1 MLQSTYPLGCLIHHY
16 HFMNQLNAIRKRL
29 MEQKKSLFQK
39 YPIKEL
45 AIFGSYAREEQ
56 SPKSDLDVLVEFHSR
71 VGSEFIELGDELE
84 ELLGIKVDLV
94 SKKGI
99 KPRYLEQIKDELIYV

>member
-1 MLQSTYPLGCLIHHY
+1 M
-16 HFMNQLNAIRKRL
+16 RL
-29 MEQKKSLFQK
+29 LEQKKSLFQK

-56 SPKSDLDVLVEFHSR
+56 SPKSDLDVLVEFHSPI
-71 VGSEFIELGDELE
+71 GSAFIELGDELE

-99 KPRYLEQIKDELIYV
+99 KPRYFERIKENLLYI

>member
-1 MLQSTYPLGCLIHHY
+1 LAQIHLY
-16 HFMNQLNAIRKRL
+16 SISIQRIMNQVPAIKNRL
-29 MEQKKSLFQK
+29 LDHKKSLFQK

-45 AIFGSYAREEQ
+45 AIFGSYARNEQ
-56 SPKSDLDVLVEFHSR
+56 SPTSDLDLLVEFHSR

-84 ELLGIKVDLV
+84 DLLGIKVELV

-99 KPRYLEQIKDELIYV
+99 KPRSLEQIKGELIYV

>member
-1 MLQSTYPLGCLIHHY
+1 
-16 HFMNQLNAIRKRL
+16 

-71 VGSEFIELGDELE
+71 VGSEFIELGE

-94 SKKGI
+94 SKNGI
-99 KPRYLEQIKDELIYV
+99 KLRYFERIKENLLYI

>member
-1 MLQSTYPLGCLIHHY
+1 
-16 HFMNQLNAIRKRL
+16 MNQLNTIKKSL

-56 SPKSDLDVLVEFHSR
+56 NPKSDLDILVEFHSS

-84 ELLGIKVDLV
+84 ELLGYQSGFDF
-94 SKKGI
+94 KK
-99 KPRYLEQIKDELIYV
+99 RN

>member
-1 MLQSTYPLGCLIHHY
+1 M
-16 HFMNQLNAIRKRL
+16 RL
-29 MEQKKSLFQK
+29 LEQKKSLFQK

-94 SKKGI
+94 SKNGI
-99 KPRYLEQIKDELIYV
+99 KPRYFERIKENILYI

>member
-1 MLQSTYPLGCLIHHY
+1 MAELDSSRIPTQRI
-16 HFMNQLNAIRKRL
+16 MNQVTAIKNRL
-29 MEQKKSLFQK
+29 LDHKKSLFQK

-45 AIFGSYAREEQ
+45 AIFGSYARNEQ
-56 SPKSDLDVLVEFHSR
+56 SPTSDLDLLVEFHSQ

-84 ELLGIKVDLV
+84 DLLGIKVDLV

-99 KPRYLEQIKDELIYV
+99 KPRYFDRIKEELLFL

>member
-1 MLQSTYPLGCLIHHY
+1 
-16 HFMNQLNAIRKRL
+16 

-56 SPKSDLDVLVEFHSR
+56 NPKSDLDILVEFHSS

-84 ELLGIKVDLV
+84 ELLDIKVDLV

-99 KPRYLEQIKDELIYV
+99 KPRYLEVIKKELVFV

>member
-1 MLQSTYPLGCLIHHY
+1 LDH
-16 HFMNQLNAIRKRL
+16 
-29 MEQKKSLFQK
+29 KKSLFQK

-45 AIFGSYAREEQ
+45 AIFGSYARNEQ
-56 SPKSDLDVLVEFHSR
+56 SPTSDLDLLVEFHCP

-84 ELLGIKVDLV
+84 DLLGIKVDLV

-99 KPRYLEQIKDELIYV
+99 KPRYLEQIKEDLIYV

>member
-1 MLQSTYPLGCLIHHY
+1 
-16 HFMNQLNAIRKRL
+16 MNQVTVIKNRL
-29 MEQKKSLFQK
+29 LGHKKFLFQK

-45 AIFGSYAREEQ
+45 AIFGSYARNEQ
-56 SPKSDLDVLVEFHSR
+56 SPTSDLDLLVESHSR

-94 SKKGI
+94 SKNGV
-99 KPRYLEQIKDELIYV
+99 KPRYLEQIKEELIYV